1 VLVESLFNV
10 ISSAQVFGRKVVLIN
25 GLSEVSGSLKRI
37 NKAHASPE
45 EIGVSSFFPE
55 ITSV

>member
-1 VLVESLFNV
+1 MFGKSILDVLSYSQVAGGLV
-10 ISSAQVFGRKVVLIN
+10 IFTNRFG
-25 GLSEVSGSLKRI
+25 EVSSSLESVDE
-37 NKAHASPE
+37 AHASPE